1 MSRVKQNIIILQEKS
16 FEPYDISLYAG
27 NMYMNRFCINEEAGF
42 ELSGVYRLKE
52 AYKQLRY
59 HTIPNGRFEPSY
71 GDMTHHSN
79 DPTNGDIPL
88 EDILL
93 EDILLEDIPQE
104 DIPLEDI
111 LEEDIP
117 QEDIPLEDI
126 LEEDIPQDSNHP
138 SSRYMTYASNEPS
151 YNINMMTHTINMMTY
166 RQINNDIESCY
177 ARFVSFD
184 SQNQNNVSQK
194 EKLSHV
200 TQNDMD
206 QGDMSREE
214 HVLYGLAKQER
225 KEKGNDL
232 IC

>member
-79 DPTNGDIPL
+79 DPTNGDISL

-93 EDILLEDIPQE
+93 EDIPLEDIPQE

-111 LEEDIP
+111 P
-117 QEDIPLEDI
+117 Q
-126 LEEDIPQDSNHP
+126 EDIPQDSNHP

-166 RQINNDIESCY
+166 KQINNDIESCY

>member
-27 NMYMNRFCINEEAGF
+27 NMYMNRLCINEEAGF

-79 DPTNGDIPL
+79 DPTNGDISL
-88 EDILL
+88 Q
-93 EDILLEDIPQE
+93 DILLEDIPQE
-104 DIPLEDI
+104 DIP
-111 LEEDIP
+111 

-126 LEEDIPQDSNHP
+126 PQEDIPQDSNHP